1 MAKKKQH
8 NTTSVLPVREL
19 FNFSAFELFK
29 GLRTN
34 LLIEFES
41 EKDNIIAMT
50 WKEVILQRYL
60 LELLTKDIYN
70 DSHRISLFNIPI
82 TTDLCL
88 CKYYTEGV
96 FTSNTITK
104 YLEQLFKSIVKLLN
118 SHNPPL
124 PRDMLDIF
132 FRDIVIMYNTIHN
145 DIIYSI
151 AEYVSTA
158 RLSDFVE
165 IQNNEELLNSMLAVR
180 EASPDK
186 KNEAIANSYNTLD
199 RILREDKRYENNDV
213 RLGYVS
219 GNANAR
225 QVKQL
230 LGPRGFITELDGT
243 IFKYPVCTSFTLG
256 LNDLYDIAI
265 ESRAGAKALYTSN
278 KAVQQ
283 SEYLARGLQL
293 VTMIL
298 EKLED
303 GDCGSPYY
311 LDWYVRPASD
321 QNKSDLPNLLGKWF
335 LNPETGEEEVIT
347 KDHKW
352 LEGKTIKLR
361 SILKC
366 TCKDKSHVC
375 IKCFGELGYSVPSHA
390 NLGHYCSVELSEKIT
405 QSILSTK
412 HEMSSAK
419 ANDIRLNDTTKKY
432 LYVKGNDYYFN
443 EGLLNNKSGIEYKFV
458 INQREAFG
466 IKDLTN
472 TTKINTIDPLRVS
485 RIESIG
491 MLKMKG
497 DEVLEYE
504 ILPIKDVNRHGSFTH
519 KFIEHIL
526 NCDWYLNDKDEY
538 VIPLNKWNIKQPII
552 NLLDLE
558 YSFKALNTD
567 VSKLFRKI
575 KQKKGV
581 GAIDSPELLLQKLFN
596 TVNFKLDVNIAL
608 LEGIIYS
615 FVIRDFVTDDCHV
628 GGYTKEN
635 GEPANRSLRQLH
647 ETVCGRS
654 LGAAYGWERV
664 VNLIK
669 SPSSFGGANAV
680 DHPMDVVIKP
690 DQVVRKINKER
701 IENGARK

>member
-1 MAKKKQH
+1 MSKRKK
-8 NTTSVLPVREL
+8 TMSVLPVRNL
-19 FNFSAFELFK
+19 FDFSPFELFK
-29 GLRTN
+29 GLRTD
-34 LLIEFES
+34 LYVEFES
-41 EKDNIIAMT
+41 ETDNIIAMT

-70 DSHRISLFNIPI
+70 GIHRISLATIPI

-96 FTSNTITK
+96 FTSSTITK
-104 YLEQLFKSIVKLLN
+104 YLEQLFKLIVRKLN
-118 SHNPPL
+118 THNPPL
-124 PRDMLDIF
+124 PRNMLDIF
-132 FRDIVIMYNTIHN
+132 FRNAVIMYNTIYN

-151 AEYVSTA
+151 TEYVATS

-165 IQNNEELLNSMLAVR
+165 IQNNEELLNSMLAIR
-180 EASPDK
+180 EAIPEK
-186 KNEAIANSYNTLD
+186 KNEAIANSYSVLD
-199 RILREDKRYENNDV
+199 RILREDKRYEHNNV

-219 GNANAR
+219 GNTNAR

-303 GDCGSPYY
+303 GDCGSKYY

-321 QNKSDLPNLLGKWF
+321 QNKSDLNNLLGKWF
-335 LNPETGEEEVIT
+335 LNPKTNKEEIIT

-375 IKCFGELGYSVPSHA
+375 MKCFGELGYSVPSHA
-390 NLGHYCSVELSEKIT
+390 NLGHFCSVELSEKIT

-419 ANDIRLNDTTKKY
+419 ANEVRLNDVTKKY

-443 EGLLNNKSGIEYKFV
+443 EGLLNNKSVVKYYFV
-458 INQREAFG
+458 INQKEAFG
-466 IKDLTN
+466 IKDLSN

-491 MLKMKG
+491 LLKMQDDK
-497 DEVLEYE
+497 VLEYE

-519 KFIEHIL
+519 KFIEYIL
-526 NCDWYLNDKDEY
+526 SCDWYLNEKDEY
-538 VIPLNKWNIKQPII
+538 VIPLNKWNIKQPMI

-558 YSFKALNTD
+558 YSFKALNDD
-567 VSKLFRKI
+567 VSRLFRKI
-575 KQKKGV
+575 KQKKGM
-581 GAIDSPELLLQKLFN
+581 GSLDSPELLLQKLFN
-596 TVNFKLDVNIAL
+596 IVNFKLDVNISL
-608 LEGIIYS
+608 LEGIIYA
-615 FVIRDFVTDDCHV
+615 FVIRDFATDDCHI
-628 GGYTKEN
+628 GGYTKD
-635 GEPANRSLRQLH
+635 GEPENRSLRQLH
-647 ETVCGRS
+647 DTVSGRS

-669 SPSSFGGANAV
+669 SPKSFGGANAV
-680 DHPMDVVIKP
+680 DHPMDVTIKP
-690 DQVVRKINKER
+690 DHVVRKVNMER
-701 IENGARK
+701 MKTNVQSK